1 MLRALVTTVIPRRS
15 EIARATSVVVVPP
28 VSPTTAPSA
37 TRVAASAAIRR
48 FSAWWRAA
56 LYRRG
61 SSYRTS
67 CATAPPC
74 VRESIRCS
82 SRSWRSRRTVAAETP
97 RRSTSA
103 VTSTVP
109 SAARASS
116 TAATRSVCR
125 IEREHTPVVRGSGR
139 AALDRMLVRDLVCP
153 GMSAIAQEVE
163 SQPAC
168 WKRAA
173 ELAAP
178 LRDELGAPG
187 RRVAIAG
194 CGTSLY
200 VARAFAALREASG
213 KGETDAFPASEFP
226 SYRSYD
232 RVVAIS
238 RSGTTTEVVQLL
250 ERLGD
255 VPRTVVTADASS
267 PVASLAETT
276 IALDFAD
283 ERSVVQTRFATS
295 ALALFRAH
303 LGQDLGRAVA
313 DGERALTQPLE
324 PEPTG
329 FEHVVFLG
337 HGWTVGIAEEAALK
351 LREATQTYS
360 EAYPAMEYRHG
371 PISLAGERSL
381 VWILGSPDP
390 AVADDVRATGA
401 TVRVASLDPMAELVL
416 VHRMAIALAEA
427 KGLDPDHPAH
437 LTRSVVLP
445 S

>member
-1 MLRALVTTVIPRRS
+1 
-15 EIARATSVVVVPP
+15 
-28 VSPTTAPSA
+28 
-37 TRVAASAAIRR
+37 
-48 FSAWWRAA
+48 
-56 LYRRG
+56 
-61 SSYRTS
+61 
-67 CATAPPC
+67 
-74 VRESIRCS
+74 
-82 SRSWRSRRTVAAETP
+82 
-97 RRSTSA
+97 
-103 VTSTVP
+103 
-109 SAARASS
+109 
-116 TAATRSVCR
+116 
-125 IEREHTPVVRGSGR
+125 
-139 AALDRMLVRDLVCP
+139 
-153 GMSAIAQEVE
+153 MSAIAQEVA

-187 RRVAIAG
+187 LRVAVAG

-200 VARAFAALREASG
+200 VAHVFAALREASG

-232 RVVAIS
+232 RVVAIT

-276 IALDFAD
+276 IVLDFAD

-303 LGQDLGRAVA
+303 LGQDLAQAIA
-313 DGERALTQPLE
+313 DGERALTLPLE
-324 PEPTG
+324 PGPTG
-329 FEHVVFLG
+329 FDHVVFLG

-351 LREATQTYS
+351 LREATRTYS

-390 AVADDVRATGA
+390 GVGRRRAGDRRDRSRGLARPDGRAGARAPHGDRARRGQGPRPRSSPASDALGGAAV
-401 TVRVASLDPMAELVL
+401 
-416 VHRMAIALAEA
+416 
-427 KGLDPDHPAH
+427 
-437 LTRSVVLP
+437 TRSRMP
-445 S
+445 DRRCSS